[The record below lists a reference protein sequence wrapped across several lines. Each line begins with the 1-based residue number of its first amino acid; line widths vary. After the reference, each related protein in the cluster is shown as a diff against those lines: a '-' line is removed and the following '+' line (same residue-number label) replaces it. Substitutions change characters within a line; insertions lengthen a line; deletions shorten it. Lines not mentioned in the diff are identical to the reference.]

1 MWKCSADMS
10 FPEEGFPMNLTSLE
24 ISNGPKMYTSLVE
37 WGLNRLT
44 STQELNIGGEGCSRV
59 VSFPEEGIGRMLPPS
74 LTSICIE
81 NFENLEFMCSKGFQH
96 LTSLHELEISNCP
109 KLTSL
114 PEKDMLLS
122 LEQLHIFNCP
132 LLEEECSRGKSR
144 QWSKIAHIPYVRFQ
158 YKTVI
163 PRELD

>member
-1 MWKCSADMS
+1 
-10 FPEEGFPMNLTSLE
+10 
-24 ISNGPKMYTSLVE
+24 
-37 WGLNRLT
+37 
-44 STQELNIGGEGCSRV
+44 
-59 VSFPEEGIGRMLPPS
+59 MLPPS

-96 LTSLHELEISNCP
+96 LTSLHEMEISNCP

-132 LLEEECSRGKSR
+132 LLEEGRSRGKGR
-144 QWSKIAHIPYVRFQ
+144 QWSKIARIPYVRFKYGLAQ
-158 YKTVI
+158 TNFGMDLEYAV
-163 PRELD
+163 